1 MYRCLKSPTYVFS
14 IPMFLVVQVG
24 SETTTTINQNVPTL
38 DMLSESKVGFK
49 KNYKLKPN
57 LNEKAQ

>member
-1 MYRCLKSPTYVFS
+1 
-14 IPMFLVVQVG
+14 MFLVVQVG

-57 LNEKAQ
+57 LNEKEQ